1 VSDDGES
8 TAQGRLATDA
18 AGSLGTDERAELER
32 LRAEV
37 TLLRARPS
45 RPEAAPGG
53 KAGRRHR
60 PGWRGPVATLLIV
73 LGCILAPVSVL
84 AVWTANQVS
93 DTNRYVQNVAP
104 LIHEP
109 AVQSALTDKI
119 TNEINAQIHVQ
130 ALTNQAAATLKS
142 KGLPRVGTLLQT
154 FSGSL
159 AGAVGGFI
167 HTQVGKIV
175 ASPQVATLWVQ
186 VNRTV
191 HAELVKA
198 LSGQG
203 NGAITISN
211 GQVVLN
217 LGPFIDVVKK
227 DLVARGFSL
236 ANNIPAINPTFALFS
251 AKELVK
257 AQSGYRLLNDFKIVL
272 PILTLLLLAAG
283 IYIARSHRRALIGAG
298 LGTVVGNLEVLII
311 SLLAWLV
318 LGERPRR
325 SLILASPVMLA
336 GLVLVA
342 GLAAGPGSRA
352 YGADPGLGVG
362 YGIGVALLYAIY
374 ILMLRQ
380 ATSSP
385 GSGGPSRASTNNLWL
400 GNRSDHP
407 TAGATTTTGS
417 WLRTS
422 SPWAWNRSSR
432 MLTTTCDG
440 ARLLLRAA
448 ALTGTGSAVTTSS
461 ASPTARSAARCATGP
476 ECNVCTRQAPA
487 SSVAQKQARAAA
499 ATASTARRRP
509 PERRHPTA
517 ATAAAA
523 MPASATTRPVTG
535 GRAVPTR
542 APTQPASAAGTSR
555 RSGGGASGAAGA
567 ASPLG
572 TSSAVIPAP
581 WVRSRRTCARRCRP
595 PRVAHRRRRNG
606 RGRYGSRG
614 SAGPERV
621 RPRARPRAARGWR
634 R

>member
-1 VSDDGES
+1 MSDDGES

-37 TLLRARPS
+37 TLLRTRPS
-45 RPEAAPGG
+45 QPEAAAGG

-119 TNEINAQIHVQ
+119 TNEISAQIHVQ

-236 ANNIPAINPTFALFS
+236 VNNIPAINPTLALFS

-298 LGTVVGNLEVLII
+298 LGFAAAMA
-311 SLLAWLV
+311 LL
-318 LGERPRR
+318 
-325 SLILASPVMLA
+325 
-336 GLVLVA
+336 
-342 GLAAGPGSRA
+342 
-352 YGADPGLGVG
+352 
-362 YGIGVALLYAIY
+362 GVALAIARGIY
-374 ILMLRQ
+374 LNSVPNSVLPSNAAAVMYDTLVRFIKDGLRTLLVVGLIV
-380 ATSSP
+380 AIAAFFTGPSVTAVRTRRAF
-385 GSGGPSRASTNNLWL
+385 SGGLGWLRASGERAGLRTGPVGRWTFRHRTGLRIGAVALFALIFVFW
-400 GNRSDHP
+400 GRP
-407 TAGATTTTGS
+407 TAMVAVV
-417 WLRTS
+417 L
-422 SPWAWNRSSR
+422 AI
-432 MLTTTCDG
+432 
-440 ARLLLRAA
+440 LLLVV
-448 ALTGTGSAVTTSS
+448 LGLIELIG
-461 ASPTARSAARCATGP
+461 
-476 ECNVCTRQAPA
+476 
-487 SSVAQKQARAAA
+487 
-499 ATASTARRRP
+499 RP
-509 PERRHPTA
+509 PVRTA
-517 ATAAAA
+517 A
-523 MPASATTRPVTG
+523 
-535 GRAVPTR
+535 
-542 APTQPASAAGTSR
+542 QP
-555 RSGGGASGAAGA
+555 
-567 ASPLG
+567 
-572 TSSAVIPAP
+572 
-581 WVRSRRTCARRCRP
+581 
-595 PRVAHRRRRNG
+595 
-606 RGRYGSRG
+606 
-614 SAGPERV
+614 
-621 RPRARPRAARGWR
+621 
-634 R
+634 

>member
-1 VSDDGES
+1 MSDDGES

-298 LGTVVGNLEVLII
+298 LGFAAAMA
-311 SLLAWLV
+311 LL
-318 LGERPRR
+318 
-325 SLILASPVMLA
+325 
-336 GLVLVA
+336 
-342 GLAAGPGSRA
+342 
-352 YGADPGLGVG
+352 
-362 YGIGVALLYAIY
+362 GVALAIARGIY
-374 ILMLRQ
+374 LNSVPNSVLPSNAAAVMYDTLVRFIKDGLRTLLVVGLIV
-380 ATSSP
+380 AIAAFFTGPSVTAVRTRRAF
-385 GSGGPSRASTNNLWL
+385 SGGLGWLRASGERAGLRTGPVGRWTFRHRTGLRIGAVALFALIFVFW
-400 GNRSDHP
+400 GRP
-407 TAGATTTTGS
+407 TAMVAVV
-417 WLRTS
+417 L
-422 SPWAWNRSSR
+422 AI
-432 MLTTTCDG
+432 
-440 ARLLLRAA
+440 LLLVV
-448 ALTGTGSAVTTSS
+448 LGLIELIG
-461 ASPTARSAARCATGP
+461 
-476 ECNVCTRQAPA
+476 
-487 SSVAQKQARAAA
+487 
-499 ATASTARRRP
+499 RP
-509 PERRHPTA
+509 PVRTA
-517 ATAAAA
+517 A
-523 MPASATTRPVTG
+523 
-535 GRAVPTR
+535 
-542 APTQPASAAGTSR
+542 QP
-555 RSGGGASGAAGA
+555 
-567 ASPLG
+567 
-572 TSSAVIPAP
+572 
-581 WVRSRRTCARRCRP
+581 
-595 PRVAHRRRRNG
+595 
-606 RGRYGSRG
+606 
-614 SAGPERV
+614 
-621 RPRARPRAARGWR
+621 
-634 R
+634 

>member
-1 VSDDGES
+1 VSDGDD
-8 TAQGRLATDA
+8 TAAKGRLTQDA
-18 AGSLGTDERAELER
+18 APLGADERAELER
-32 LRAEV
+32 LRGEV
-37 TLLRARPS
+37 AVLRS
-45 RPEAAPGG
+45 RPTPPNDASGE
-53 KAGRRHR
+53 KAGPGRRHR

-73 LGCILAPVSVL
+73 VGCILAPVSVL

-236 ANNIPAINPTFALFS
+236 ASNIPAINPTFALFS

-257 AQSGYRLLNDFKIVL
+257 AQSGYRLLNDLKIVL
-272 PILTLLLLAAG
+272 PILTLVLLAAG

-298 LGTVVGNLEVLII
+298 LGFAAAMA
-311 SLLAWLV
+311 LL
-318 LGERPRR
+318 
-325 SLILASPVMLA
+325 
-336 GLVLVA
+336 
-342 GLAAGPGSRA
+342 
-352 YGADPGLGVG
+352 
-362 YGIGVALLYAIY
+362 GVALAIARSIY
-374 ILMLRQ
+374 LNSVPNSVLPSNAAAVMYDTLIRFIKDGLRTLLVVGLIV
-380 ATSSP
+380 AIAAFFTGPSVTAVRTR
-385 GSGGPSRASTNNLWL
+385 GAFSGGLGWLRASGERAGLRTGPVGQWTFSHRTGLRIGAVALFALIFVFW
-400 GNRSDHP
+400 GRP
-407 TAGATTTTGS
+407 TAMVAVV
-417 WLRTS
+417 L
-422 SPWAWNRSSR
+422 AI
-432 MLTTTCDG
+432 
-440 ARLLLRAA
+440 LLLVV
-448 ALTGTGSAVTTSS
+448 LGLIELIG
-461 ASPTARSAARCATGP
+461 
-476 ECNVCTRQAPA
+476 
-487 SSVAQKQARAAA
+487 
-499 ATASTARRRP
+499 RP
-509 PERRHPTA
+509 PAGTA
-517 ATAAAA
+517 AT
-523 MPASATTRPVTG
+523 P
-535 GRAVPTR
+535 
-542 APTQPASAAGTSR
+542 QPAG
-555 RSGGGASGAAGA
+555 
-567 ASPLG
+567 
-572 TSSAVIPAP
+572 
-581 WVRSRRTCARRCRP
+581 
-595 PRVAHRRRRNG
+595 HH
-606 RGRYGSRG
+606 GS
-614 SAGPERV
+614 
-621 RPRARPRAARGWR
+621 
-634 R
+634 